1 MPTPNPTAFTIF
13 NIEVKWYGILIAA
26 ALVIGMLIAVKRS
39 AKYGIKSD
47 DIMDFFLFLV
57 PSIIVGARLYYVI
70 FEWGYYSKHLNE
82 IIMTRSGGLAIH
94 GGIIAGVIVGIIL
107 CRVKK
112 INFFALADTVI
123 PALPLGQAIGRWGNY
138 FNQEAHGTITD
149 LPWAITVSDPI
160 LGMIRVHPTFLY
172 ESIWDLLVFGFLFFY
187 EKKFKK
193 VNGEL
198 LFLYLALYSV
208 GRFFIE
214 GLRTDSLMFMNIRVA
229 QLISLALVIV
239 GFGGIIV
246 LRKKFG
252 GEHLN
257 GDE

>member
-1 MPTPNPTAFTIF
+1 MIFRISKTNFYAQEQMPLSPSHYLNLRCCTCSSYF
-13 NIEVKWYGILIAA
+13 
-26 ALVIGMLIAVKRS
+26 AVRPRQRLRIPEKKRPC
-39 AKYGIKSD
+39 
-47 DIMDFFLFLV
+47 L
-57 PSIIVGARLYYVI
+57 LYT
-70 FEWGYYSKHLNE
+70 S
-82 IIMTRSGGLAIH
+82 
-94 GGIIAGVIVGIIL
+94 
-107 CRVKK
+107 
-112 INFFALADTVI
+112 
-123 PALPLGQAIGRWGNY
+123 LGQAIGRWGNY
-138 FNQEAHGTITD
+138 LNQEAHGTITD
-149 LPWAITVSDPI
+149 LPWAITVNDPI

-214 GLRTDSLMFMNIRVA
+214 GLRTDSLMFMNMRVA

-257 GDE
+257 SGE

>member
-1 MPTPNPTAFTIF
+1 
-13 NIEVKWYGILIAA
+13 
-26 ALVIGMLIAVKRS
+26 
-39 AKYGIKSD
+39 
-47 DIMDFFLFLV
+47 
-57 PSIIVGARLYYVI
+57 
-70 FEWGYYSKHLNE
+70 
-82 IIMTRSGGLAIH
+82 MTRSGGLAIH

-112 INFFALADTVI
+112 INFFSLADTVI

-138 FNQEAHGTITD
+138 LNQEAHGTITD
-149 LPWAITVSDPI
+149 LPWAITVNDPI

-214 GLRTDSLMFMNIRVA
+214 GLRTDSLYLGPVRVS
-229 QLISLALVIV
+229 QLLAGISCIAAIVVLVRQYNRIKV
-239 GFGGIIV
+239 EKAFYAPEQDKADE
-246 LRKKFG
+246 KK
-252 GEHLN
+252 GE
-257 GDE
+257 

>member
-1 MPTPNPTAFTIF
+1 MN
-13 NIEVKWYGILIAA
+13 
-26 ALVIGMLIAVKRS
+26 
-39 AKYGIKSD
+39 
-47 DIMDFFLFLV
+47 
-57 PSIIVGARLYYVI
+57 
-70 FEWGYYSKHLNE
+70 
-82 IIMTRSGGLAIH
+82 
-94 GGIIAGVIVGIIL
+94 
-107 CRVKK
+107 
-112 INFFALADTVI
+112 
-123 PALPLGQAIGRWGNY
+123 
-138 FNQEAHGTITD
+138 
-149 LPWAITVSDPI
+149 DPI

-198 LFLYLALYSV
+198 LFLYLVLYSV

-214 GLRTDSLMFMNIRVA
+214 GLRTDSLMFMNMRVA

-252 GEHLN
+252 SEHLN
-257 GDE
+257 GGE